1 MGASSITRRLV
12 VCANLRS
19 WAWWQLP
26 GAIRAY
32 VAAVPLA
39 TSVLLGFAA
48 SRATW
53 HPEDAAKY
61 LLLLACGL
69 VSVAATPRIAYVSG
83 MTRDFITVWMLPVAI
98 LLPAVYVMLTPIPLL
113 ALTHWRIS
121 RGVVHRRVFSA
132 GAMALGYGGASLV
145 FHAIPSSF
153 AGGAIGTGR
162 HAFTWVVAVALAE
175 LVGGRGHSLL
185 IVGAIKLSDPS
196 IQLTELV
203 FNREALQADFAESDL
218 GIVITAIVGVNVV
231 LAVFAVPTVL
241 LIRRFMMHAQLLAQS
256 RLDTKTGLL
265 NASAWEAEAIAE
277 VTRAVRTHLPLSVA
291 LIDIDHFKAVND
303 TYGHLVGDKVLRAV
317 TDAIQEDLRS
327 YDRAGRFGGEEFV
340 VLLPQA
346 RQSDAV
352 NIAERL
358 RARIAAMAIPVHEA
372 VADERVAEE
381 AGGKMAED
389 DESYVRLT
397 ISVGVSSLNDSTRE
411 LNDLMAAADA
421 ALYYAKQ
428 NGRNMTYAAETAG
441 PESIEFFPGAP
452 TLNGAIR
459 AVAPAARADQAVT
472 GRPAR

>member
-1 MGASSITRRLV
+1 MGASSITRRLLA
-12 VCANLRS
+12 CANPRS

-26 GAIRAY
+26 GAIRVY

-39 TSVLLGFAA
+39 ASVLLGFAA
-48 SRATW
+48 SQATW
-53 HPEDAAKY
+53 HAEDVAKY

-98 LLPAVYVMLTPIPLL
+98 LLPAVYVMLTPVPLL
-113 ALTHWRIS
+113 VLTHWRIS
-121 RGVVHRRVFSA
+121 RGVIHRRVFSGA
-132 GAMALGYGGASLV
+132 AMALGYGGASLV

-153 AGGAIGTGR
+153 AGGAIGADR

-175 LVGGRGHSLL
+175 LVGGRGHNLL
-185 IVGAIKLSDPS
+185 IAGAVKLSDPS
-196 IQLTELV
+196 IRLTELV
-203 FNREALQADFAESDL
+203 LNREALQADFAESDL

-231 LAVFAVPTVL
+231 LAIFAVPTVL

-265 NASAWEAEAIAE
+265 NASAWEAEATTE
-277 VTRAVRTHLPLSVA
+277 VARAIRTHLPLSVA

-346 RQSDAV
+346 RRTDAV
-352 NIAERL
+352 SIAERL
-358 RARIAAMAIPVHEA
+358 RTRIAAMTIPIRETGA
-372 VADERVAEE
+372 GEKVAGDKI
-381 AGGKMAED
+381 AGN

-397 ISVGVSSLNDSTRE
+397 ISVGVSALNSSTRE
-411 LNDLMAAADA
+411 LTDLMAAADA
-421 ALYYAKQ
+421 ALYTAKQ
-428 NGRNMTYAAETAG
+428 TGRNRTCAAASAG
-441 PESIEFFPGAP
+441 PESSQFIPDAP
-452 TLNGAIR
+452 TSNGTTP
-459 AVAPAARADQAVT
+459 AVASPNSR
-472 GRPAR
+472 